1 MPDLQTCIPTDFT
14 FQQIECIVLNVG
26 TDNASPQMKV
36 VYRDF
41 LGGFSPRSK
50 KDLRTIIPHYFVRQV
65 GFRNINHTMPKKPH
79 PIIFSAV
86 FMNLGII
93 FVSDDWNS
101 NLFSLCHISVGYKIT
116 K

>member
-41 LGGFSPRSK
+41 WGGFSPRSK
-50 KDLRTIIPHYFVRQV
+50 KDLRKIISHYFVFTLMSSFWGIVRMLYPQ
-65 GFRNINHTMPKKPH
+65 G
-79 PIIFSAV
+79 AV
-86 FMNLGII
+86 V
-93 FVSDDWNS
+93 VS
-101 NLFSLCHISVGYKIT
+101 L
-116 K
+116 

>member
-26 TDNASPQMKV
+26 TDNASPQMEV

-41 LGGFSPRSK
+41 FGGIFTSEQKRFK
-50 KDLRTIIPHYFVRQV
+50 KDNFPLFCSPSRVSKHQPYHAQKTH
-65 GFRNINHTMPKKPH
+65 PKM
-79 PIIFSAV
+79 FSAV

-93 FVSDDWNS
+93 FVSDD
-101 NLFSLCHISVGYKIT
+101 
-116 K
+116 